1 MQLDMRPTNLL
12 KTAVIATLIL
22 GNILALPAVAQDEFA
37 QGRSLYSQGKYASAI
52 VSLQKYLAANPG
64 SYQGYY
70 MLANCYVQVKD
81 LVNAKHCY
89 ALTLTNQPDNTV
101 REHCLQAIERIG
113 LTLAP
118 PVVQK
123 PTTGTSGSSA
133 KSSSGKSEQKAGS
146 DEDKDEVV
154 SPQRKRG
161 EEEIA
166 RIMADAKVRAD
177 RIREEQKEGLERYK
191 EANSRWFKVQKGDT
205 YERVFGIKPEW
216 ETEFLAPYDL
226 QIQKIMDDAEHRC
239 NGIRRDMK

>member
-1 MQLDMRPTNLL
+1 MWPCNFL
-12 KTAVIATLIL
+12 KTALIATLL
-22 GNILALPAVAQDEFA
+22 TGNILALPAVAHDEFA
-37 QGRSLYSQGKYASAI
+37 QGRTLYGQGKYANAI
-52 VSLQKYLAANPG
+52 VSLQKFLAATPN

-89 ALTLTNQPDNTV
+89 ALALTNQPDNTV

-113 LTLAP
+113 LTLTP

-123 PTTGTSGSSA
+123 PTTGTSGSNNSGN
-133 KSSSGKSEQKAGS
+133 KSGQKAGT
-146 DEDKDEVV
+146 DEEKDEVV

-177 RIREEQKEGLERYK
+177 RIKDEQKEGLERYK
-191 EANSRWFKVQKGDT
+191 EVNSRWFKVQKGDT

-239 NGIRRDMK
+239 NGIRRDIK